1 MELRHLRYFVS
12 VATELSFSQAAKKL
26 HISQPPLSQQI
37 RDLERETGLELFDRS
52 RRKIMLTQAGHDFL
66 SDVKEVL
73 DAVARLERR
82 ARQRAE
88 GQIGHLTI
96 GVNMGIISPHFFAT
110 TMRAFQRRHAGIKIS
125 LLDYLSVRQIEALMS
140 GEIDAGF
147 LRLPSQIPPQLETH
161 RIKREAT
168 RIAVPVGHPLA
179 KRHKIEW
186 TELTDARFI
195 LIQPDVS
202 RTFYEEFY
210 LRCRTA
216 GFEPKVE
223 QYAFNIATQ
232 LWLVSAG
239 LGVAP
244 LPMTPEITKRSGV
257 RFVALPGDAPIY
269 ETVMAWRRD
278 DLSPAL
284 QRFVQFVRRGE

>member
-1 MELRHLRYFVS
+1 MSNIWFISLAYLKSMGVHMELRHLRYFVS
-12 VATELSFSQAAKKL
+12 IATELSFSQAAKKL

-216 GFEPKVE
+216 GLNRKSSSMRS
-223 QYAFNIATQ
+223 T
-232 LWLVSAG
+232 S
-239 LGVAP
+239 P
-244 LPMTPEITKRSGV
+244 LNCGWFRRV
-257 RFVALPGDAPIY
+257 W
-269 ETVMAWRRD
+269 AWRRC
-278 DLSPAL
+278 
-284 QRFVQFVRRGE
+284 R